1 MENPEEPETK
11 RKASKKRR
19 RRPKGDHRESG
30 TSLPRSSTSS
40 YMSFINISLLEL
52 MCGEKFLL
60 RSSVAEKASFLFEIS
75 ALGILPSGDES
86 LQS

>member
-40 YMSFINISLLEL
+40 YMSFINISLLAL
-52 MCGEKFLL
+52 MCG
-60 RSSVAEKASFLFEIS
+60 
-75 ALGILPSGDES
+75 
-86 LQS
+86 